1 MWTPS
6 VILLNMFHFAF
17 QKNRN
22 RPGPHPR
29 QEPKYCVPLTTK
41 NLKNIFSRCADLQDR
56 TAAVGGDPSRQ
67 IHLLWLDGMVSGNE
81 VSEDILRPLTDPR
94 RFGQVQTAK
103 ACLDLVLQGGI
114 YAGTAQLR
122 ETADDAAAD
131 LLNGCCLVI
140 FDREQRCISFEV
152 KSIQR
157 RGVDQP
163 TIEKAVKGA
172 RDAFVETLRINTA
185 LVRRKLRCPE
195 LRIDQTTVGRKSH
208 TAVAVLF
215 LDGVADPALV
225 EQVHRRL
232 DKIDIDGLVAAGALE
247 EYLVDQPRSPFPQLI
262 HTERPDRFALDL
274 LQGRVGLLVDGLPV
288 GFLLP
293 ATLGSFLRV
302 GEDNALHWTVA
313 SGITLLRYFALIIAA
328 LLPALYVA
336 VAMYHQE
343 MIPLRLLQS
352 VIRSKQE
359 VPFTTA
365 VEIVSMLVSFELLQ
379 EAGLRLPDPIGQ
391 TVSIIG
397 ALIVGQSAV
406 EASVISPIA
415 VIIVALAGICGFA
428 QPSQDMGAALRLW
441 RFILVLA
448 AILAGMV
455 GVFAGIVMLVYH
467 LSCLESFGLSYLS
480 PLDQGRL
487 WPALRNLC
495 RLPLWKQKFRPAE
508 LHTPDKR
515 NQR

>member
-1 MWTPS
+1 
-6 VILLNMFHFAF
+6 MFYNFKFHDKA
-17 QKNRN
+17 

-29 QEPKYCVPLTTK
+29 QEPQYRVPLTTE
-41 NLKNIFSRCADLQDR
+41 NLKDIFSSCDDLQHR
-56 TAAVGGDPSRQ
+56 TAAVGGTAARQ
-67 IHLLWLDGMVSGNE
+67 VQLLWLDGMVSGGE
-81 VSEDILRPLTDPR
+81 VAENILRPLTDPL
-94 RFGQVQTAK
+94 RFGQVETAK
-103 ACLDLVLQGGI
+103 ACLELVLRGGI
-114 YAGTAQLR
+114 YSGAAQLR

-140 FDREQRCISFEV
+140 FDRERRCISFEV
-152 KSIQR
+152 RSTQR

-172 RDAFVETLRINTA
+172 RDAFVETLRINTS

-195 LRIDQTTVGRKSH
+195 LRIQQTTVGRKSR
-208 TAVAVLF
+208 TSVALLF
-215 LDGVADPALV
+215 LDGVAEPALV
-225 EQVHRRL
+225 EETRKRL
-232 DKIDIDGLVAAGALE
+232 DQIDIDGLVAAGSLE
-247 EYLVDQPRSPFPQLI
+247 EYLIDQPASPFPQLI

-274 LQGRVGLLVDGLPV
+274 LQGRVGILVDGLPI

-302 GEDNALHWTVA
+302 GEDNALHWSVA
-313 SGITLLRYFALIIAA
+313 SGITLLRCFSLVLA
-328 LLPALYVA
+328 LLVPAIYVA
-336 VAMYHQE
+336 GAMYHQE

-359 VPFTTA
+359 VPFSTA
-365 VEIVSMLVSFELLQ
+365 VEVVSMLVAFELLQ
-379 EAGLRLPDPIGQ
+379 EAGLRLPDPVGQ
-391 TVSIIG
+391 TVSIIV

-415 VIIVALAGICGFA
+415 VIIVALAGICVLI

-441 RFILVLA
+441 RFLLVLA

-455 GVFAGIVMLVYH
+455 GVFAGIVILVYH
-467 LSCLESFGLSYLS
+467 LSCLESFGRSYLS
-480 PLDQGRL
+480 PLDEGRL
-487 WPALRNLC
+487 WPVLRNIC
-495 RLPLWKQKFRPAE
+495 RPPLQKQKFRPEE